1 MAINAQN
8 ITYKLNF
15 TSGRDT
21 YIPVLVLVYMSLF
34 LQATYIIKLHG
45 APDQYL
51 EENFA
56 LMLND
61 FNQTPIN
68 KTTFKDK
75 SVKFCVRSQSIC
87 NN

>member
-8 ITYKLNF
+8 ITYNLNF

-21 YIPVLVLVYMSLF
+21 YIPVLGISIYVPVSTGNF
-34 LQATYIIKLHG
+34 IKLHG
-45 APDQYL
+45 APDHYL

-61 FNQTPIN
+61 FNQAPIN

>member
-8 ITYKLNF
+8 ITYNLNF

-21 YIPVLVLVYMSLF
+21 YIYSISIYVPVSTGNL
-34 LQATYIIKLHG
+34 IKLHG

-61 FNQTPIN
+61 FNQAPIN

>member
-8 ITYKLNF
+8 ITYNLNF

-21 YIPVLVLVYMSLF
+21 YIPAGTSISIYVPVSTGNL
-34 LQATYIIKLHG
+34 IKLHG

-61 FNQTPIN
+61 FNQAPIN

>member
-8 ITYKLNF
+8 ITYNLNF

-21 YIPVLVLVYMSLF
+21 YIPVLVLVYTSVSTGNL
-34 LQATYIIKLHG
+34 IKLHG